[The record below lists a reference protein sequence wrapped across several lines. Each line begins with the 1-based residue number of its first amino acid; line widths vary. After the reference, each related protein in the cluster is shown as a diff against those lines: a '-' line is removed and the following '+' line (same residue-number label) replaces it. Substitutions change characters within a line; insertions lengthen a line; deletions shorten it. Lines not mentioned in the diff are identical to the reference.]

1 MNTIYATQKGSK
13 AGSTPVVGTIIT
25 GENSVSDKSAQSLHK
40 FSPQNPSSSCA
51 MKFPIKVTYRN
62 LEAKVYRSKIDGV
75 IYYKAAYRAK
85 GGRVTKS
92 FKKLKKAK
100 EAAKEG
106 LKEAQKRGDG
116 LASLTTRESTKILT
130 ALDLLQDAGHS
141 DPVTVATEYI
151 EAKSLL
157 SGGSIID
164 ASRDFLRRRKAITP
178 MPFGKAT
185 EAWLGRQE
193 SRVAP
198 KTFEVTLKIAERLQ
212 GTFRVDCCD
221 LGRAEINLFFDSL
234 KTKSPKWRNHH
245 RYVLRGVI
253 KHAVRNHWIPKD
265 HDLDDLLEDERAIGK
280 KPEIITSA
288 QFAALLRSASPETL
302 PMIAIGGLAGA
313 RTEEIIRLCW
323 ENVWRVK
330 EFIELGRNITKGK
343 KRRLTPLLPALKE
356 WLQPYRRM
364 TGPIWKGTKG
374 QWDYALTKLR
384 EKNDIKG
391 HNLLRHSYASYR
403 LAEVQDAGKVSL
415 EMGNSPNVLLR
426 DYRELVTPT
435 QGKQWFSVMPDQVG
449 KRVVNLER

>member
-1 MNTIYATQKGSK
+1 M
-13 AGSTPVVGTIIT
+13 GTIFT

-51 MKFPIKVTYRN
+51 MKFPIKITYRN

-85 GGRVTKS
+85 GRRVTKS
-92 FKKLKKAK
+92 FKKLKEAK
-100 EAAKEG
+100 EAAKKG
-106 LKEAQKRGDG
+106 LKEAQQRGDG
-116 LASLTTRESTKILT
+116 MASLATREATKLLT
-130 ALDLLQDAGHS
+130 AFDLLQDAGHS
-141 DPVTVATEYI
+141 NPVTVATEYI

-164 ASRDFLRRRKAITP
+164 ASRDFLRRRRTITP

-185 EAWLGRQE
+185 DAWLGQQK
-193 SRVAP
+193 SRVAS

-234 KTKSPKWRNHH
+234 KNKSPKWRNHH
-245 RYVLRGVI
+245 RDVLRGVI
-253 KHAVRNHWIPKD
+253 KYAARNHWVPKD
-265 HDLDDLLEDERAIGK
+265 HDLDDLLKNEKAIGK
-280 KPEIITSA
+280 KPKIITSA
-288 QFAALLRSASPETL
+288 QFEALLRSASPETL

-323 ENVWRVK
+323 EDVWRVK
-330 EFIELGRNITKGK
+330 EYIELGRDITKGK
-343 KRRLTPLLPALKE
+343 SRRLTPLLPALKE
-356 WLQPYRRM
+356 WLEPYRWM

-384 EKNDIKG
+384 KKNGIKG

-403 LAEVQDAGKVSL
+403 LADVQNAEKVSL
-415 EMGNSPNVLLR
+415 EMGNSPTVPLR
-426 DYRELVTPT
+426 DYRELVTPA
-435 QGKQWFSVMPDQVG
+435 QAKEWFSVMPGRVG
-449 KRVVNLER
+449 RKVVNLGR